1 MKIRLSELKRIIRE
15 EVEALT
21 EAAPAG
27 GITLQSKG
35 HPNNINILTDT
46 ESRLWRVDPKNRK
59 SLGLTAADIRAQMGG
74 KDSMPLEDFS
84 DDVQDAV
91 HAVWDMLEPMPRPRA
106 EYPRAEYDPS
116 LEFRRDYGTGRHMV
130 TDPEGN
136 PIPGAYARPSQWR
149 EPRRMWGKGT

>member
-35 HPNNINILTDT
+35 HPNNIVILTDT
-46 ESRLWRVDPKNRK
+46 ETRLWRVDPKNRK
-59 SLGLTAADIRAQMGG
+59 SPGLTAADITAEMGG

-91 HAVWDMLEPMPRPRA
+91 HAVWDMLEPSPRDTGA
-106 EYPRAEYDPS
+106 HSRAEYDPS
-116 LEFRRDYGTGRHMV
+116 LEFRRDYDTSRHMV
-130 TDPEGN
+130 TDPEGR
-136 PIPGAYARPSQWR
+136 PVPGAYSRPSKLR
-149 EPRRMWGKGT
+149 DTRRKWGTGI